1 MILAKLYKNPNKIE
15 KLQSIMSKH
24 IQGTEYGT
32 RKNFVIKNLALMFL
46 LLRKNRNYM
55 ITKWKD
61 IIG

>member
-1 MILAKLYKNPNKIE
+1 
-15 KLQSIMSKH
+15 MSKH

-32 RKNFVIKNLALMFL
+32 RKNFIIKNLSLVLL

-55 ITKWKD
+55 ISKWKD